1 MSTYQWLLALH
12 VTSAL
17 LLIGGAT
24 IGGIFAVLAWKR
36 ERPSEVAFLMRLTQI
51 AVVAI
56 SVGVAGTLVFGLWL
70 VHESGYGYGDGWI
83 VGALLLWLGG
93 SALGGIGGG
102 REKATRRLAERL
114 AAEGDA
120 PSSELSARLRDR
132 RTNLL
137 SWGSSAT
144 MLLVLVLMIWKP
156 GA

>member
-12 VTSAL
+12 VTSAFL
-17 LLIGGAT
+17 LLGGAT
-24 IGGIFAVLAWKR
+24 IGAIFSVLAWKR
-36 ERPSEVAFLMRLTQI
+36 ERPSEVAFLLRLTQV

-70 VHESGYGYGDGWI
+70 VHETGYGWGDGWI
-83 VGALLLWLGG
+83 VGALLLWLAG

-102 REKATRRLAERL
+102 REKKTRQFAERL

-120 PSSELSARLRDR
+120 PSGELSTRLRDPL
-132 RTNLL
+132 TNLL

-144 MLLVLVLMIWKP
+144 MILVLVRMIWKP